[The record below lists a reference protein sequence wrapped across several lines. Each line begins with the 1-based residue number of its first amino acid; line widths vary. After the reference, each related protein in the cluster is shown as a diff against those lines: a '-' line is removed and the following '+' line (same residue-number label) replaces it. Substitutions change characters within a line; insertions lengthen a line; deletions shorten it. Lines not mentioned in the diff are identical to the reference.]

1 MYDAY
6 LKFGGNQNFYSLINE
21 EALNIQGRPIPF
33 NRRDQ
38 VSLGLKV
45 NENNTYKI
53 AIASVDGLFLNNNR
67 PIYLEDRL
75 LHIIHNLKQNPYT
88 FNTEAGRFD
97 NRFVLRYTNYL
108 HENKDFE
115 ESLNAIQVAANKD
128 EISIESDFENIKSV
142 LIYDILGREIYQ
154 RNEINATSYLITDL
168 NATHQ
173 TLVVKI
179 LLYNGLTVTKKIL
192 H

>member
-1 MYDAY
+1 M
-6 LKFGGNQNFYSLINE
+6 
-21 EALNIQGRPIPF
+21 
-33 NRRDQ
+33 
-38 VSLGLKV
+38 
-45 NENNTYKI
+45 
-53 AIASVDGLFLNNNR
+53 DGLFLNNNR

-88 FNTEAGRFD
+88 FSSGAGRFD
-97 NRFVLRYTNYL
+97 NRFVLRYTNYM
-108 HENKDFE
+108 HGNKDLQ
-115 ESLNAIQVAANKD
+115 ESVNTTLVTTNND
-128 EISIESDFENIKSV
+128 EISIESDTENILSV

-154 RNEINATSYLITDL
+154 RNEINATSFLITDL

-179 LLYNGLTVTKKIL
+179 LLNNGFTVTKKIL